1 MYSKSNNNYPYK
13 VCVVTAARSE
23 YGLLQWL
30 MYSLQEDKRFC
41 LQLIVTGAHLSTEQ
55 GLTYKQIEEDGF
67 RIDEKI
73 EMLLDS
79 GTSAGIVKSTGLCA
93 IGMADCLQRLKP
105 DIIVVLGDRYELLP
119 VCTSALL
126 FNIPIAHISGGD
138 ITEGAI
144 DNEIR
149 NAVTMMSS
157 LHFPEVESSA
167 NRIINMIG
175 TEKNVYTVGETG
187 LESFMRYS
195 LITRSQLSADLNLSI
210 ESDWVLLTYHP
221 ETKLSIEQNLR
232 MGKIVACPT
241 AGSCGIVP
249 AVIKSMTEAIS
260 ADIETEINALLT
272 AGIIGE
278 IISNKLALAGAVMGC
293 QSECGV
299 AAAMAA
305 GAMVEIYNGTSN
317 QILNAAALTLKN
329 VMGLVCDPVAGLVE
343 VPCVKRNA
351 FLAIYAVTAAE
362 MAMAGIQSVIP
373 IDEVVDAMKQVGEL
387 MNPCLKESSEGGLAT
402 TKTGLRITQELSE
415 KWKNTDCV

>member
-232 MGKIVACPT
+232 IAENIITVLSSQSNTQVIITKSNADLGGTLLNSFWEKVTYTNPGKFTLFSSLGQQRYLSLMKEVKYMI
-241 AGSCGIVP
+241 GNSSSGIVEAP
-249 AVIKSMTEAIS
+249 FIGIPVI
-260 ADIETEINALLT
+260 N
-272 AGIIGE
+272 IGSRQKGRHLCKN
-278 IISNKLALAGAVMGC
+278 IISVYDATRENLIEAFENAKGLNRDK
-293 QSECGV
+293 
-299 AAAMAA
+299 
-305 GAMVEIYNGTSN
+305 IRDDYYGTGNASS
-317 QILNAAALTLKN
+317 QIIEHLNN
-329 VMGLVCDPVAGLVE
+329 
-343 VPCVKRNA
+343 
-351 FLAIYAVTAAE
+351 FLA
-362 MAMAGIQSVIP
+362 
-373 IDEVVDAMKQVGEL
+373 
-387 MNPCLKESSEGGLAT
+387 N
-402 TKTGLRITQELSE
+402 
-415 KWKNTDCV
+415 

>member
-73 EMLLDS
+73 EMLLNS

-232 MGKIVACPT
+232 IAENIITVLSSQSNTQVIITKSNADLGGTLLNSFWEKVTYTNPGKFTLFSSLGQQRYLSLMKEVKYMI
-241 AGSCGIVP
+241 GNSSSGIVEAP
-249 AVIKSMTEAIS
+249 FIGIPVI
-260 ADIETEINALLT
+260 N
-272 AGIIGE
+272 IGSRQKGRHLCKN
-278 IISNKLALAGAVMGC
+278 IISVYDATRENLIEAFENAKGLNRDK
-293 QSECGV
+293 
-299 AAAMAA
+299 
-305 GAMVEIYNGTSN
+305 IRDDYYGTGNASS
-317 QILNAAALTLKN
+317 QIIEHLNN
-329 VMGLVCDPVAGLVE
+329 
-343 VPCVKRNA
+343 
-351 FLAIYAVTAAE
+351 FLA
-362 MAMAGIQSVIP
+362 
-373 IDEVVDAMKQVGEL
+373 
-387 MNPCLKESSEGGLAT
+387 N
-402 TKTGLRITQELSE
+402 
-415 KWKNTDCV
+415 

>member
-1 MYSKSNNNYPYK
+1 MNSKSNNNYPYK

-30 MYSLQEDKRFC
+30 MHSLQEDKRFC
-41 LQLIVTGAHLSTEQ
+41 LQLIITGAHLSTEQ

-79 GTSAGIVKSTGLCA
+79 ETSAGIVKSTGLCA

-105 DIIVVLGDRYELLP
+105 DIIIVLGDRYELLP

-175 TEKNVYTVGETG
+175 TEKNVYTVGELG
-187 LESFMRYS
+187 LENFKRYS
-195 LITRSQLSADLNLSI
+195 LMTRSQLSADLNLSI

-221 ETKLSIEQNLR
+221 ETKLSVEQNLR
-232 MGKIVACPT
+232 IAENIITVLSSQNNTQVIITKSNADLGGTQLNSFWKKITYTNPDKFTLFSSLGQQRYLSLMKEVKYMI
-241 AGSCGIVP
+241 GNSSSGIVEAP
-249 AVIKSMTEAIS
+249 FIGIPVINIGSRQKGRHLCKNILSVYEATRENL
-260 ADIETEINALLT
+260 IEALENAKELNRDEIWDGYYGTGNASYQIIEYLNNFLT
-272 AGIIGE
+272 
-278 IISNKLALAGAVMGC
+278 N
-293 QSECGV
+293 
-299 AAAMAA
+299 
-305 GAMVEIYNGTSN
+305 
-317 QILNAAALTLKN
+317 
-329 VMGLVCDPVAGLVE
+329 
-343 VPCVKRNA
+343 
-351 FLAIYAVTAAE
+351 
-362 MAMAGIQSVIP
+362 
-373 IDEVVDAMKQVGEL
+373 
-387 MNPCLKESSEGGLAT
+387 
-402 TKTGLRITQELSE
+402 
-415 KWKNTDCV
+415 

>member
-232 MGKIVACPT
+232 IAENIITVLSSQSNTQVIITKSNADLGGTLLNSFWEKVTYTNPGKFTLFSSLGQQRYLSLMKEVKYMI
-241 AGSCGIVP
+241 GNSSSGIVEAP
-249 AVIKSMTEAIS
+249 FIGLPVI
-260 ADIETEINALLT
+260 N
-272 AGIIGE
+272 IGSRQKGRHLCKN
-278 IISNKLALAGAVMGC
+278 IISVYDATRENLIEAFENAKGLNRDK
-293 QSECGV
+293 
-299 AAAMAA
+299 
-305 GAMVEIYNGTSN
+305 IRDDYYGTGNASS
-317 QILNAAALTLKN
+317 QIIEHLNN
-329 VMGLVCDPVAGLVE
+329 
-343 VPCVKRNA
+343 
-351 FLAIYAVTAAE
+351 FLA
-362 MAMAGIQSVIP
+362 
-373 IDEVVDAMKQVGEL
+373 
-387 MNPCLKESSEGGLAT
+387 N
-402 TKTGLRITQELSE
+402 
-415 KWKNTDCV
+415 